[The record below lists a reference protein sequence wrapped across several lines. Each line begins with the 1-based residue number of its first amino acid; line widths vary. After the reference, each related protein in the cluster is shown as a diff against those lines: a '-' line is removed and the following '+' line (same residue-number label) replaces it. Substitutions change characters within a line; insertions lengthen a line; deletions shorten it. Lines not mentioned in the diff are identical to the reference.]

1 MSALVRLVAGAEFRR
16 RTGSLVLLGLLVAV
30 VTAGV
35 AAGVVGARRT
45 ATAVDRFRDW
55 AGGADGS
62 FQTDD
67 PAQAAAFR
75 RILARQPEVT
85 AVAQRSIVNSF
96 LDEERLPDIAIFSD
110 PGHRFGRTMERP
122 HVIRGRLPRAD
133 APNEIALND
142 QAATLLRRDIGA
154 HLRAKTWT
162 EADLRA
168 LFTGRAFP
176 GFHGPRLDLRVVG
189 VVRTLDGL
197 PGEVERTSPY
207 ALASPVFL
215 AAHPRVGAWPPAFFV
230 RTHGGIRGFE
240 RLAEALPSRPGAR
253 AVGFRPG
260 SGSSMGPQ
268 YATTAHRTTDRE
280 AVALLVFAAAAALAG
295 ALVVGQA
302 IARHL
307 AGAGATSLRLRELGT
322 TRSRGAIALSVPV
335 VLSATAGV
343 LLGAATAVL
352 VSPLLPVGLAR
363 RAEVDP
369 GVWVDPGLLAL
380 SALGVLVVVTA
391 GTFLGAR
398 RPRSGARRT
407 GFERP
412 SRLGALLGRA
422 RPPTVA
428 GLQLATDRRVPGDR
442 SVPVRTA
449 VLGLALAVAATIG
462 GITIVTSYH
471 DLSHDPARWGR
482 TWTSEPDVFDEGAD
496 ADVLTRRI
504 ADDPRVDAVAIRSVS
519 QAIVGGRG
527 MTAITIRPVGGR
539 MVMRT
544 VDGRLPRRADE
555 VALGR
560 GSLAELDRRIGDRVT
575 VKLPD
580 DEGRLVGSRRVTIVG
595 TVLIPPSED
604 HALETGAVFTPEG
617 YDDATPAG
625 DSTDAIDL
633 TYAPGVDVTAAQRG
647 LGRRWGLEFNAF
659 TEPQVP
665 GAVRQLGGLGG
676 VAVALAVFF
685 AVLGLLSVLH
695 ALLVTIRRRRL
706 HFAVLRVL
714 GFTPGQVEQTVAVQA
729 TALGA
734 LAVLVG
740 IPLGL
745 LIGRA
750 AWRAATRGVGAI
762 TDWSV
767 PWWPLLL
774 VVPATTLV
782 VAALAAWWPAR
793 RAAHRG
799 VADSLRSE

>member
-1 MSALVRLVAGAEFRR
+1 MSAVVRLVAGAEFRR

-55 AGGADGS
+55 AGAADGS

-67 PAQAAAFR
+67 PAQAADFR
-75 RILARQPEVT
+75 RILASQPEVT
-85 AVAQRSIVNSF
+85 AVAQRSIVNTF
-96 LDEERLPDIAIFSD
+96 LDGERIPDIAIFSD
-110 PGHRFGRTMERP
+110 PGDRFVRTMERP
-122 HVIRGRLPRAD
+122 HVIGGRLPRPD

-142 QAATLLRRDIGA
+142 QAAALLRRGVGT

-168 LFTGRAFP
+168 LFSGGTFP

-197 PGEVERTSPY
+197 PGDIERTSPY

-215 AAHPRVGAWPPAFFV
+215 ASHPRVGAWPPAFFV

-280 AVALLVFAAAAALAG
+280 AIALLVFAGAAALAG

-307 AGAGATSLRLRELGT
+307 AGAGDTSARLRELGA
-322 TRSRGAIALSVPV
+322 TRSRGAVALAVPV
-335 VLSATAGV
+335 VASTTAGV
-343 LLGAATAVL
+343 LLGAAIAVL

-363 RAEVDP
+363 RAEVEP
-369 GVWVDPGLLAL
+369 GIWVDPGLLVL
-380 SALGVLVVVTA
+380 SALGVLLAVTA

-398 RPRSGARRT
+398 RLRTGTRRT
-407 GFERP
+407 SFERP
-412 SRLGALLGRA
+412 SRLGRLLGHA

-442 SVPVRTA
+442 AVPVRTA

-462 GITIVTSYH
+462 GITVVTSYH

-496 ADVLTRRI
+496 AEVLAHRI
-504 ADDPRVDAVAIRSVS
+504 SRDPRVDAVAIRSVS

-527 MTAITIRPVGGR
+527 MTAITIRTVGSR
-539 MVMRT
+539 MAMRT
-544 VDGRLPRRADE
+544 VAGRLPHRTDE
-555 VALGR
+555 VALGQ
-560 GSLAELDRRIGDRVT
+560 GSLADLHRRIGDTVT

-604 HALETGAVFTPEG
+604 HALETGAVFTPKA
-617 YDDATPAG
+617 YDEATPAS

-633 TYAPGVDVTAAQRG
+633 TYAADVDVAAAQRG

-685 AVLGLLSVLH
+685 GVLGLLSILH
-695 ALLVTIRRRRL
+695 ALLVTVRRRRL

-714 GFTPGQVEQTVAVQA
+714 GFTPGQVERTVAVQA

-734 LAVLVG
+734 LAVVIG
-740 IPLGL
+740 VPLGL
-745 LIGRA
+745 LLGRA
-750 AWRAATRGVGAI
+750 AWRAATGGVGAI
-762 TDWSV
+762 TDWST
-767 PWWPLLL
+767 PWWPLLV
-774 VVPATTLV
+774 VVPATLLLAV
-782 VAALAAWWPAR
+782 LAAWWPAWRVAR
-793 RAAHRG
+793 RS